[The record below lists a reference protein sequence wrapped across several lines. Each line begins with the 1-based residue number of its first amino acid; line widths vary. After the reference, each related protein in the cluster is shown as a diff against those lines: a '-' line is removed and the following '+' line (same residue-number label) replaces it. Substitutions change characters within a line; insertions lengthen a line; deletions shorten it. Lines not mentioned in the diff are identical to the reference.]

1 MKKIY
6 ILFSLFFFVT
16 AAGAQELKNFTWGQ
30 CVGIANKYNQNLIT
44 AKKNLSIAEYNYYI
58 SRNAYYPSV
67 NFKYGFSR
75 KGNGINENSWDA
87 GLNASQTIY
96 DFKTNADLGGKKAV
110 IEQTVAQLTKSYAEV
125 YYSIKEAFL
134 KMCYAQENVNLLNN
148 IYNLRLQSSEMVRL
162 QYEGGKESKG
172 NMLKAQAQKYSAHT
186 DFLNA
191 KRDLLLARRS
201 LCEAMGTDSV
211 SEFNVDGNL
220 SVSED
225 ASAVNIDSEALKVP
239 DVIISSADV
248 KISEYKVHYAQG
260 SLYPTLSAS
269 ASIGVSDENNPIP
282 PSDSKAW
289 TLGFALNYPLFS
301 GGLTNVRNTVLASK
315 EELNQKMTAYEK
327 AVLSAKTSLQEI
339 EINIEKY
346 RDSIATSKMFMEAA
360 AQRQKEANI
369 KYLAGSMEFQTWQD
383 IEQELVNNQM
393 SHLSSLYN
401 YNLALAKR
409 DKMLG
414 NTNGEIK

>member
-1 MKKIY
+1 MKNIY
-6 ILFSLFFFVT
+6 ILFVLFFFVT
-16 AAGAQELKNFTWGQ
+16 AAGAQEIKKFTWVQ
-30 CVGIANKYNQNLIT
+30 CVEIANKYNQNLIN

-58 SRNAYYPSV
+58 SRNGYYPSV

-87 GLNASQTIY
+87 NLNASQTIY

-134 KMCYAQENVNLLNN
+134 KMCYAQENVNLLKN

-191 KRDLLLARRS
+191 ERDLLLARRS

-211 SEFNVDGNL
+211 SEFNVDGSL
-220 SVSED
+220 SVSEQT
-225 ASAVNIDSEALKVP
+225 SAVNIDLQALMVP

-248 KISEYKVHYAQG
+248 KISEYKVDYAKG
-260 SLYPTLSAS
+260 SLYPNLSAS

-289 TLGFALNYPLFS
+289 TLGVALNYPLFS
-301 GGLTNVRNTVLASK
+301 GGLTNVRNSVLASK
-315 EELNQKMTAYEK
+315 EELSQKITEYEN
-327 AVLSAKTSLQEI
+327 VLESYK
-339 EINIEKY
+339 
-346 RDSIATSKMFMEAA
+346 
-360 AQRQKEANI
+360 
-369 KYLAGSMEFQTWQD
+369 
-383 IEQELVNNQM
+383 
-393 SHLSSLYN
+393 
-401 YNLALAKR
+401 
-409 DKMLG
+409 
-414 NTNGEIK
+414 

>member
-1 MKKIY
+1 MKNIY
-6 ILFSLFFFVT
+6 ILFVLFFFVT
-16 AAGAQELKNFTWGQ
+16 AAGAQEIKKFTWVQ
-30 CVGIANKYNQNLIT
+30 CVEIANKYNQNLIN

-58 SRNAYYPSV
+58 SRNGYYPSV

-75 KGNGINENSWDA
+75 KGNGTNENSWDA
-87 GLNASQTIY
+87 NLNASQTIY

-134 KMCYAQENVNLLNN
+134 KMCYAQENVNLLKN

-191 KRDLLLARRS
+191 ERDLLLARRS

-211 SEFNVDGNL
+211 SEFNVDGSL
-220 SVSED
+220 SVSEQT
-225 ASAVNIDSEALKVP
+225 SAVNIDLQALMVP

-248 KISEYKVHYAQG
+248 KISEYKVDYAKG
-260 SLYPTLSAS
+260 SLYPNLSAS

-289 TLGFALNYPLFS
+289 TLGVALNYPLFS
-301 GGLTNVRNTVLASK
+301 GGLTNVRNTVLASR
-315 EELNQKMTAYEK
+315 EELNQKMTEYEK
-327 AVLSAKTSLQEI
+327 AVLTAKTSLQEI

-346 RDSIATSKMFMEAA
+346 RDSIAISKMFMEAA

-383 IEQELVNNQM
+383 IEQELVNNRI